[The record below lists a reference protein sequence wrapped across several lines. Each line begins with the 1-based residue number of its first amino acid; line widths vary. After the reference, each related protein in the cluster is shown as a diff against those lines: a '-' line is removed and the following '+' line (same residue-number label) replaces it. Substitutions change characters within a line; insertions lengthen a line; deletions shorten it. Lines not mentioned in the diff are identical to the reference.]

1 MTNSN
6 NNKKTT
12 KTTTKVYP
20 QDLTS
25 KNWILIFYI
34 SCNVRVVV
42 IIGSEIRRSSR
53 FPLAIVI
60 VITSG

>member
-1 MTNSN
+1 MRN
-6 NNKKTT
+6 NNNNNKTT
-12 KTTTKVYP
+12 KTTAKIYR

-42 IIGSEIRRSSR
+42 IVGSEIRRSRR
-53 FPLAIVI
+53 FPLDIVI
-60 VITSG
+60 VITRR